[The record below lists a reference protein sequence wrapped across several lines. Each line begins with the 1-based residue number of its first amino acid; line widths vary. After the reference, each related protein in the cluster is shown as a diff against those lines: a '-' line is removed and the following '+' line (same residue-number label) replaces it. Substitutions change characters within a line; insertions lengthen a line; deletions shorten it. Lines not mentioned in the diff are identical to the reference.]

1 MKKDKACNKKIHKVK
16 KVSNDYKRN
25 LEYIYPREIRNCLLT
40 ILENSIGLTREGLI
54 REAMIIFGQK
64 CKSSRVTDFFDVHI
78 NRLIT
83 DNEITEIDGML
94 SIKGGNRNG

>member
-1 MKKDKACNKKIHKVK
+1 MFIYLKGIDPNKVK

-25 LEYIYPREIRNCLLT
+25 LEYIYPGEIRNCLLT

-64 CKSSRVTDFFDVHI
+64 SKSSRVTDFFDVHI